1 MSELK
6 VKFGRRTKILVV
18 IVFIA
23 SLSVGFMSTNDR
35 DFEYVKQL
43 SIFASL
49 FQQINLHYVDEIT
62 PESLIES
69 GIQGMLES
77 LDPYTTYIPEKNM
90 DEFKFMTT
98 GKYGGI
104 GALIRKAGDFT
115 IVSEPYEGF
124 PAQKA
129 GIHAGDTLI
138 TIDGISTKGK
148 GISDVSELLKG
159 TPNTELSLK
168 IGRYGVDSVI
178 NLTLKRQQVAIPNVP
193 YYGMIK
199 DEDNIGYILLGNFTK
214 DASKEVKDAFID
226 LKSQGAKAIV
236 LDLRGNPGGLLNEA
250 VNIANIWL
258 PKDQEIVSTRGKV
271 KQLNKS
277 YITQY
282 NPVDTT
288 IPLAVLVSR
297 GSASASEIVAGSLQD
312 LDRAIIVGQKS
323 FGKGLVQTTRPLGY
337 NTHLKITTAKY
348 YIPSGRCIQALDYS
362 HRNEDGSVGHVPD
375 SLISEFKTSKGRSV
389 YDGGGID
396 PDIKIERDNPG
407 NITVALYTQNLIF
420 DYATYFAHENESI
433 AKACAFEISDEVY
446 ADFTKYIENKDFDY
460 STQSSEKL
468 TELVKSSK
476 REGYYDVIKDEL
488 EGLEDKL
495 HGDRLKDL
503 ETFKKE
509 IKKLLRDEIVSRYY
523 FQKGRIET
531 NLQDDP
537 ELKKTLEMLSDN
549 QSMAELLNGSYQGET
564 VFAIRSH

>member
-1 MSELK
+1 MSEVK
-6 VKFGRRTKILVV
+6 KKFGKKTRILAVV
-18 IVFIA
+18 VLIA
-23 SLSVGFMSTNDR
+23 TLSVGFVSTNER

-49 FQQINLHYVDEIT
+49 FQQINLHYVDET
-62 PESLIES
+62 KPENLIES

-104 GALIRKAGDFT
+104 GALIRKAGEYT

-129 GIHAGDTLI
+129 GLHAGDTLFS
-138 TIDGISTKGK
+138 IDGISTKGK
-148 GISDVSELLKG
+148 NISGVSELLKG
-159 TPNTELSLK
+159 TPNTELTLE

-178 NLTLKRQQVAIPNVP
+178 NLRFKRQQVAIPNVP
-193 YYGMIK
+193 YYGMLK
-199 DEDNIGYILLGNFTK
+199 EEPIGYIMLGNFTK
-214 DASKEVKDAFID
+214 DASKEVKDAFIE
-226 LKSQGAKAIV
+226 LKSLGAEAIV

-250 VNIANIWL
+250 VNVANIWL
-258 PKDQEIVSTRGKV
+258 PRDQEIVSTRGKV
-271 KQLNKS
+271 KQLDKV
-277 YITQY
+277 YITQH

-312 LDRAIIVGQKS
+312 LDRAIIVGQKT

-362 HRNEDGSVGHVPD
+362 HRNPDGSVGYVPD
-375 SLISEFKTSKGRSV
+375 SLISEFKTTNGRSV

-407 NITVALYTQNLIF
+407 NITIALFGQNLIF
-420 DYATYFAHENESI
+420 DYATEFAHKNTEI
-433 AKACAFEISDEVY
+433 PMACAFEINDEVY
-446 ADFTKYIENKDFDY
+446 ADFTKFIEAKDFDY
-460 STQSSEKL
+460 NTQSSEKL
-468 TELVKSSK
+468 TELVKTAK
-476 REGYYDVIKDEL
+476 REGYYDVIQDEL
-488 EGLEDKL
+488 NGLEDKL

-503 ETFKKE
+503 ETFEKE
-509 IKKLLRDEIVSRYY
+509 IKQLLRDEIVSRFYY
-523 FQKGRIET
+523 QKGRIEA

-537 ELKKTLEMLSDN
+537 ELKKTLEILTN
-549 QSMAELLNGSYQGET
+549 EQSMAELLHGSYQGET
-564 VFAIRSH
+564 VFAVRNH